1 MEKNLTGTQSSVAHQ
16 ATPLICNGTAIIE
29 SNKHS

>member
-1 MEKNLTGTQSSVAHQ
+1 MEKNLTGTQSVAHQ